1 MVPDIGR
8 RPALKGT
15 PLPLVQIDLERSLA
29 ERLGPQISDGV
40 HQALVD
46 GLGMD
51 PTDKFQIFR
60 THAPEEI
67 VFDPGYNG
75 VDRRQLVSIQIL
87 MVHMYDVTT
96 KYAMFDQIAKRLEE
110 IGVRPEDLLISVVEN
125 GFEDWYAGKSRS

>member
-1 MVPDIGR
+1 VVPDTGR

-29 ERLGPQISDGV
+29 ERLGRQISDGV

-51 PTDKFQIFR
+51 PTDRFQIFR

>member
-1 MVPDIGR
+1 M
-8 RPALKGT
+8 
-15 PLPLVQIDLERSLA
+15 QIDLDRSLA
-29 ERLGPQISDGV
+29 ERLGEQISDGI

-60 THAPEEI
+60 THAPGEI

-110 IGVRPEDLLISVVEN
+110 IGIRPDDLLISIVEN

>member
-1 MVPDIGR
+1 VVPDAGR

-29 ERLGPQISDGV
+29 ERLGRQISDGV

-51 PTDKFQIFR
+51 PTDRFQIFR

>member
-1 MVPDIGR
+1 M
-8 RPALKGT
+8 
-15 PLPLVQIDLERSLA
+15 PLVQIDLDRSLA

-40 HQALVD
+40 HEALVD

-60 THAPEEI
+60 THAPGEL

>member
-1 MVPDIGR
+1 M
-8 RPALKGT
+8 
-15 PLPLVQIDLERSLA
+15 PLVQIDLERSLA
-29 ERLGPQISDGV
+29 ERLGPQISDGI

-60 THAPEEI
+60 THEPGEI

-75 VDRRQLVSIQIL
+75 VERRQLVSIQIL

-96 KYAMFDQIAKRLEE
+96 KYAMFDQIAKQLEE
-110 IGVRPEDLLISVVEN
+110 IGIRPDDLLISIVEN
-125 GFEDWYAGKSRS
+125 GFEDWFAGKSRS